1 MVRAGAEAEAEEV
14 EEEEEENENPD
25 VLYEADVMQ
34 GQRVLDID
42 NIRVYGSKVMP
53 GSGNLKVA
61 DPFAFTKGAE
71 GGWQIQNPEKLKK
84 KLKRNMVLELSKKDV
99 MQAATARAVSI
110 FVLDQYEL
118 IFIKDLEDGGHYYS
132 AFRSSV
138 VKSNPK

>member
-14 EEEEEENENPD
+14 DEEEEENENPD
-25 VLYEADVMQ
+25 VLYEADVIQ

-42 NIRVYGSKVMP
+42 DIRVYGSKVMP

-118 IFIKDLEDGGHYYS
+118 IFIKDLED
-132 AFRSSV
+132 V
-138 VKSNPK
+138 VIIIALFDRVL

>member
-42 NIRVYGSKVMP
+42 DIRVYGSKVMP

-84 KLKRNMVLELSKKDV
+84 KLKRTMVLELSKKDV

-118 IFIKDLEDGGHYYS
+118 IFIKDLED
-132 AFRSSV
+132 V
-138 VKSNPK
+138 VIIIALFDRVL

>member
-1 MVRAGAEAEAEEV
+1 M
-14 EEEEEENENPD
+14 
-25 VLYEADVMQ
+25 LYEADVMQ

-118 IFIKDLEDGGHYYS
+118 IFIKDLED
-132 AFRSSV
+132 V
-138 VKSNPK
+138 VIIIALFDRVL

>member
-118 IFIKDLEDGGHYYS
+118 IFIKDLED
-132 AFRSSV
+132 V
-138 VKSNPK
+138 VIIIALFDRVL

>member
-84 KLKRNMVLELSKKDV
+84 KLKRTMVLELSKKDV

-118 IFIKDLEDGGHYYS
+118 IFIKDLED
-132 AFRSSV
+132 V
-138 VKSNPK
+138 VIIIALFDRVS

>member
-14 EEEEEENENPD
+14 EEEEEENEHPD

-118 IFIKDLEDGGHYYS
+118 IFIKDLED
-132 AFRSSV
+132 V
-138 VKSNPK
+138 VIIIALFDRVL

>member
-25 VLYEADVMQ
+25 VLYEADVIQ

-42 NIRVYGSKVMP
+42 DIRVYGSKVMP

-118 IFIKDLEDGGHYYS
+118 IFIKDLED
-132 AFRSSV
+132 V
-138 VKSNPK
+138 VLIIALFDRVL

>member
-25 VLYEADVMQ
+25 VLYEADVIQ

-42 NIRVYGSKVMP
+42 DIRVYGSKVMP

-71 GGWQIQNPEKLKK
+71 GGWQIQNPE

-118 IFIKDLEDGGHYYS
+118 IFIKDLED
-132 AFRSSV
+132 V
-138 VKSNPK
+138 VIIIALFDRVL

>member
-42 NIRVYGSKVMP
+42 DIRVYGSKVMP

-118 IFIKDLEDGGHYYS
+118 IFIKDLED
-132 AFRSSV
+132 V
-138 VKSNPK
+138 VIIIALFDRVL

>member
-14 EEEEEENENPD
+14 DEEEEENENPD
-25 VLYEADVMQ
+25 VLYEADVIQ

-42 NIRVYGSKVMP
+42 DIRVYGSKVML

-118 IFIKDLEDGGHYYS
+118 IFIKDLED
-132 AFRSSV
+132 V
-138 VKSNPK
+138 VIIIALFDRVL

>member
-14 EEEEEENENPD
+14 DEEEEENENPD
-25 VLYEADVMQ
+25 VLYEADVIQ

-42 NIRVYGSKVMP
+42 DIRVYGSKVMP

-118 IFIKDLEDGGHYYS
+118 IFIKDLED
-132 AFRSSV
+132 V
-138 VKSNPK
+138 VIIIAPFDRVL

>member
-25 VLYEADVMQ
+25 VLYEADVIQ

-42 NIRVYGSKVMP
+42 DIRVYGSKVMP

-118 IFIKDLEDGGHYYS
+118 IFIKDLED
-132 AFRSSV
+132 V
-138 VKSNPK
+138 VIIIALFDRVL

>member
-1 MVRAGAEAEAEEV
+1 M
-14 EEEEEENENPD
+14 
-25 VLYEADVMQ
+25 LYEADVMQ

-84 KLKRNMVLELSKKDV
+84 KLKRTMVLELSRKDV
-99 MQAATARAVSI
+99 MQAATAKAVSI
-110 FVLDQYEL
+110 FALDRSEL
-118 IFIKDLEDGGHYYS
+118 IFIRDQED
-132 AFRSSV
+132 V
-138 VKSNPK
+138 VIVIALFD

>member
-25 VLYEADVMQ
+25 VLYEADVIQ

-42 NIRVYGSKVMP
+42 DIRVYGSKVMS

-118 IFIKDLEDGGHYYS
+118 IFIKDLED
-132 AFRSSV
+132 V
-138 VKSNPK
+138 VIIIALFDRVL